1 MLSFSSKGK
10 HSAMSDRSLLRRKQW
25 EQLREVKVVIFCE
38 KTRKPFEGKGKEPT
52 PVILSDVSFFNG
64 KQEIV
69 QRRLLR
75 SWLSFNDE
83 RLRYLRLV
91 NLSRRRPRKGSVP
104 FLKKIENRRRSVIEK
119 NCLDTR
125 NKEFKSSLA
134 MNLKIHSQHSLG
146 RSKCVAATVSCEFL
160 IVS

>member
-25 EQLREVKVVIFCE
+25 EQLKEVKVVIFCE

-52 PVILSDVSFFNG
+52 PDVSFVNG

-83 RLRYLRLV
+83 RLRDLRLV

-104 FLKKIENRRRSVIEK
+104 FLTKIENRRRSMIEK

-125 NKEFKSSLA
+125 DREFKSSLA
-134 MNLKIHSQHSLG
+134 MNLKIHSQHSSG
-146 RSKCVAATVSCEFL
+146 RSECVAATVSCEFL